1 VEELLED
8 RIRFGCLL
16 PIPRLQISK
25 LLGVAK
31 LNETA
36 GFDSLW
42 VPDHLLFIPPGIVP
56 EAWSVLAATAVVA
69 EKATLGTCVSDPHR
83 HHPAVLAQKVATVD
97 QLSSG
102 RAVLGL
108 GAGESMNL
116 DPFGIKWE
124 RPVSRLVEAVAIMRQ
139 LWAGKII
146 DREGPFWNLQSAFL
160 HIKPSRGEIPI
171 YFGANS
177 PRTLRLTGE
186 LADGWLSTPLPPRL
200 FSRHRQLVEEGA
212 SGAGKSSDEVDAGV
226 FLYTA
231 IARRAED
238 AHVRVE
244 AIKSQIAPSPGV
256 LREAE
261 YDVSLPEGLKNLSY
275 FKALPTAEWIAKFME
290 YSKFIPR
297 EAAIDFSIAGTTQD
311 CINKIEEYIK
321 AGVTHFV
328 LINAGPNP
336 KEVVEIYS
344 KEIIP
349 RFSPTE

>member
-1 VEELLED
+1 VKELRKD
-8 RIRFGCLL
+8 RVRFGCLL
-16 PIPRLQISK
+16 PIPRLQIDK

-36 GFDSLW
+36 GFNSLW
-42 VPDHLLFIPPGIVP
+42 VPDHLLFIQPGIVP

-97 QLSSG
+97 QLSGG

-124 RPVSRLVEAVAIMRQ
+124 RPVSRLNEAVTIMRE
-139 LWAGKII
+139 LWSGKIV
-146 DREGPFWNLQSAFL
+146 DREGPFWNLKNAFL
-160 HIKPSRGEIPI
+160 QIKPSKGKIPI

-177 PRTLRLTGE
+177 PSTLRLTGE
-186 LADGWLSTPLPPRL
+186 QADGWLSAPLTPRL
-200 FSRHRQLVEEGA
+200 FRRHRRLVGK
-212 SGAGKSSDEVDAGV
+212 GAGKAGKSFAEVDAGI

-231 IARRAED
+231 IAKQAED
-238 AHVRVE
+238 AHKRVE
-244 AIKSQIAPSPGV
+244 GLKSQIAPSPEV

-261 YDVSLPEGLKNLSY
+261 YDVELPEDLKTLSY
-275 FKALPTAEWIAKFME
+275 FKALPTAEWIARFME

-297 EAAIDFSIAGTTQD
+297 EAAIDFSIAGTPQD
-311 CINKIEEYIK
+311 CINKIEEYVK

-349 RFSPTE
+349 RFSPAE